1 MFVSLIEMRFFLVL
15 LLEVCNPQVFAQIL
29 LERESRDNQLI
40 QAGKSVVSAASNS
53 SVSLSTPIQTPTPTQ
68 TGKWRPSANIDTN
81 SSLNIVIGV
90 IGAGLLI
97 ILLIF
102 TKILQWCRAV
112 MDLLE
117 KNRNE
122 SDDADRVER

>member
-40 QAGKSVVSAASNS
+40 QASVVSAASNS
-53 SVSLSTPIQTPTPTQ
+53 SVSLSTPIQTPTPTP